1 MAQWMNLQRIEKF
14 ENPTL
19 LYITCGKSRGLC
31 LAESG
36 LMAGWQSGRLADKI
50 WARLENKFAVDQNI
64 RFSAFL
70 SQGTTLF

>member
-1 MAQWMNLQRIEKF
+1 
-14 ENPTL
+14 
-19 LYITCGKSRGLC
+19 
-31 LAESG
+31 
-36 LMAGWQSGRLADKI
+36 MAGWQSGRLADKI